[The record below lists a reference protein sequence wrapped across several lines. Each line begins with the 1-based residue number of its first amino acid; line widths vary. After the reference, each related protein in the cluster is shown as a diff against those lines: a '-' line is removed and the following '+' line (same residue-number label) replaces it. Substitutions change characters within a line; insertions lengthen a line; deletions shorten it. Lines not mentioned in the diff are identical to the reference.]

1 VNGFDLGP
9 KLYKYCTPPRSA
21 MDSAHA
27 QIKHDHSSGE
37 NVLNKVQDCISS
49 YSPSDVS
56 KSDNSTSAD
65 NDFCNSC
72 FLGFTFSVDV
82 NGRGFV
88 SFIGPIFCERFSV
101 DFFK

>member
-1 VNGFDLGP
+1 
-9 KLYKYCTPPRSA
+9 

-56 KSDNSTSAD
+56 KSDNCLD
-65 NDFCNSC
+65 KIQFC
-72 FLGFTFSVDV
+72 VKD
-82 NGRGFV
+82 
-88 SFIGPIFCERFSV
+88 SFFHR
-101 DFFK
+101 